1 MQNQGSPLS
10 KKPLFAQG
18 AMYPSPPASP
28 FHSPGAGQQQQYAP
42 NFSPHGGDRSGP
54 PSPFPSPRFS
64 TPVHSYQPPP
74 RYPRESY
81 GSPRSPW
88 QHTGQHGY
96 TPRQRFNSSRRSSG
110 GSRGSSWSAS
120 PYSSPR
126 AAAGGSFMKPSMVE
140 DPWAEL
146 KDMARVKPPASAAT
160 DTPPAADSDHDDPPS
175 DSAEPATEDS

>member
-1 MQNQGSPLS
+1 MTWREECGARSETSGDTLSAQAAMQNQGSPLS

-28 FHSPGAGQQQQYAP
+28 FHNPGAGQQQQYAP

-96 TPRQRFNSSRRSSG
+96 TPRQRFNSSRRVGDLTSLV
-110 GSRGSSWSAS
+110 
-120 PYSSPR
+120 
-126 AAAGGSFMKPSMVE
+126 AAF
-140 DPWAEL
+140 DFRYRCHWL
-146 KDMARVKPPASAAT
+146 Y
-160 DTPPAADSDHDDPPS
+160 
-175 DSAEPATEDS
+175 